1 MLLPSTPSGKE
12 ASSQPAEHE
21 FSQHISLMSPA
32 DMANLELVAS
42 LVKPHGHNTP
52 CAHKQSYAAVTALT
66 QP

>member
-1 MLLPSTPSGKE
+1 MLLPSTPSWKE

-21 FSQHISLMSPA
+21 FSQHTSLLSPA

-42 LVKPHGHNTP
+42 LLKPHVGNTP
-52 CAHKQSYAAVTALT
+52 CAHKESYAAVTALT